1 MNMRSQVNHPDAKN
15 YMGNM
20 VLIENTDFPY
30 ELIQKGPTEDVLST
44 LAPKIRRIASE
55 SHVEYYAQE
64 GYLLDNRPDK
74 YLYDMFFDPEYD
86 DCLELSNH
94 SRFAHYEVDFGSG
107 IPELVRNAPD
117 ACNILAY
124 IMPANPKVGGYNIE
138 LKLAPD
144 VAAYVVQNTSWMKLV
159 DTYEVNRQL

>member
-1 MNMRSQVNHPDAKN
+1 
-15 YMGNM
+15 M